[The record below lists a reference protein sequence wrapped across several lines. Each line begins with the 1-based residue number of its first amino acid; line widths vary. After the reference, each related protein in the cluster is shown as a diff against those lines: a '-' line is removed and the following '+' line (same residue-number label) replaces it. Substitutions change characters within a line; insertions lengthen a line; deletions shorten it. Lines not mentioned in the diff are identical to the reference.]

1 MKLSKDLV
9 AASATIMVLRI
20 LTNDSAAA
28 TGTTTA
34 LQFLPALLLSAHAGL
49 VADRVDQRRFLV
61 ATQSVMGVVS
71 AVLAADVLGLVALR
85 AETRRERPSRP
96 D

>member
-1 MKLSKDLV
+1 MSRIFESLKFHNYRVWFFAALV
-9 AASATIMVLRI
+9 TNTGTWMQRVAQDWLVLRI
-20 LTNDSAAA
+20 LTDDSAAA

-61 ATQSVMGVVS
+61 VTQTVMGVS
-71 AVLAADVLGLVALR
+71 
-85 AETRRERPSRP
+85 
-96 D
+96 